1 MTTKV
6 SENVLR
12 LARLNR
18 EDFYSKNASDDTP
31 PAERASMLAKIRAAQ
46 KTMKTNEAYAP
57 YLKLKV
63 YAHLNEPEGVD
74 EVVEEPVASVGKP
87 TNAERMKTWRANNRD
102 ASRTYMREYMR
113 EYRGS
118 KRELV

>member
-1 MTTKV
+1 MATKV

-18 EDFYSKNASDDTP
+18 EDFYSKNASDDMS

-63 YAHLNEPEGVD
+63 YAHLNEPD
-74 EVVEEPVASVGKP
+74 EVAEEPAAPVSKP